1 MCLIRKSRA
10 FGPNAPN
17 KSSVTVELLTEI
29 MTLEIISMNINYM
42 YSDQH
47 IMVQYEAIFDRL
59 VQFIYFFVN

>member
-29 MTLEIISMNINYM
+29 MTLEIICMNINYM

-47 IMVQYEAIFDRL
+47 IMVQS
-59 VQFIYFFVN
+59 